1 MQAVRIFT
9 ATTWPCLIMNEQDVI
24 LSQKETAAAD
34 ETVQYAQLQTEARG
48 YSKTPYT
55 TV

>member
-1 MQAVRIFT
+1 MKAVWIFT

-24 LSQKETAAAD
+24 LSQKETPAAA
-34 ETVQYAQLQTEARG
+34 ETVEHAQLQTEKRG

>member
-9 ATTWPCLIMNEQDVI
+9 ATTWPCLIMNEQDVA
-24 LSQKETAAAD
+24 LSQKETPAAD
-34 ETVQYAQLQTEARG
+34 GTMEHVQLQTEERG
-48 YSKTPYT
+48 YSKALYT